1 MTDLLVREARV
12 VPLDEAGPGA
22 APPEPVDVLV
32 QGGTIALV
40 GPDLWAPPGVAVLSA
55 EGRWLLPGLWDQHV
69 HLTQWALV
77 AGRLDLSGTSG
88 PGEVLD
94 RVRGHLAAGWTP
106 PATGLLTGYGYR
118 SATWAEAPTVAALD
132 EVTGSVPTVLI
143 SGDGHNGWLNT
154 AALRFLGLPER
165 EGPLLEA
172 EWFEV
177 YTRLGTL
184 PGAERETERAV
195 HDAVAAAR
203 ARGVVGVV
211 DLEWAR
217 TWEQW
222 PRRYAA
228 GLGPWRVRAG
238 VYPDRLDEVVGAGL
252 RTGQTLHG
260 TGGLA
265 TMGPLKV
272 ITDGSLN
279 TRTACCAEPYADAAA
294 LEHPTGVLNLTEGE
308 LTEVAA
314 RAAGAGLELALHAIG
329 DRAVATVLDV
339 FAATGARG
347 SVEHAQLV
355 RREDLARWA
364 ALPVRA
370 SVQPAHLLDDRT
382 VAERCW
388 PGRTDRAFVVRGLL
402 EAGIEVV
409 LGSDAPVSPLDPWLA
424 VATAVHR
431 GEPDEPAWHPEESL
445 TPRQALAA
453 SVDGRRVAPGEPGD
467 LVLLDEDPLAPG
479 EPAEQA
485 RRLRRTPVAATVVA
499 GHLAWVS
506 GPPTG

>member
-1 MTDLLVREARV
+1 
-12 VPLDEAGPGA
+12 
-22 APPEPVDVLV
+22 VDVLV

-55 EGRWLLPGLWDQHV
+55 EGRWLVPGLWDQHV

-77 AGRLDLSGTSG
+77 SSRLDLSGTSG
-88 PGEVLD
+88 PAEVLE
-94 RVRGHLAAGWTP
+94 RVRARLAAGWTP
-106 PATGLLTGYGYR
+106 PPTGLLTGFGHR
-118 SATWAEAPTVAALD
+118 SATWTEAPTVAALD
-132 EVTGSVPTVLI
+132 AVTGSVPTVLI
-143 SGDGHNGWLNT
+143 SGDGHHGWLNT
-154 AALRFLGLPER
+154 AAMRFLGLPQR

-177 YTRLGTL
+177 YTHLGTL
-184 PGAERETERAV
+184 PGAEREAERAV

-203 ARGVVGVV
+203 SRGVVGVV

-222 PRRYAA
+222 PQRYAA
-228 GLGPWRVRAG
+228 GLGPWRVRTG

-252 RTGQTLHG
+252 RTGRTLPA

-279 TRTACCAEPYADAAA
+279 TRTACCAEPYADAAG
-294 LEHPTGVLNLTEGE
+294 LEHPTGVLNLGAEE
-308 LTEVAA
+308 LTDLATRA
-314 RAAGAGLELALHAIG
+314 HAAGFELALHAIG
-329 DRAVATVLDV
+329 DRAVSTVLDV
-339 FAATGARG
+339 FEATGARG
-347 SVEHAQLV
+347 SVEHAQLLA
-355 RREDLARWA
+355 REDLPRWA
-364 ALPVRA
+364 RLRVRA
-370 SVQPAHLLDDRT
+370 SVQPAHLLDDRV
-382 VAERCW
+382 VAEQCW
-388 PGRTDRAFVVRGLL
+388 PDRTDRVFVLRGLVG
-402 EAGIEVV
+402 AGIEVV

-424 VATAVHR
+424 VAAAVHR
-431 GEPDEPAWHPEESL
+431 GDPDEPAWHPEEAI

-479 EPAEQA
+479 EPADQA
-485 RRLRRTPVAATVVA
+485 RRLRGIQVAATVVA